1 MNIELESFEEAMEVL
16 KTTVNKFDDGKSL
29 NLEDL
34 IQNYEKG
41 MLAYSYCINKLEET
55 QKKIEIIDNGV
66 KE

>member
-1 MNIELESFEEAMEVL
+1 MNKEFESFEEAMDVL
-16 KTTVNKFDDGKSL
+16 KLTVNQFDNGKSL

-41 MLAYSYCINKLEET
+41 MLAYNYCINKLEET
-55 QKKIEIIDNGV
+55 QNKIKIIDNAD